1 MSSRDLPGTE
11 WPRGGGETGA
21 LIRAFDWGATSLGP
35 IATWPQSLKTATDI
49 LLQSPVP
56 IVMLWGP
63 EGVMIYND
71 GYSVFAGGRHPA
83 LLGSRVLEGW
93 PEVADFNANVMKVGL
108 AGGTLAYRKTSL
120 ILHRHGAPEEVFL
133 DLDYSPVLDESGEP
147 AGVLA
152 IVFDITERVRA
163 DERLQIAQRA
173 GRVGAFEWYP
183 ETGRLDVSDE
193 YRRIW
198 GFGPEVE
205 VTQDLLVS
213 LVDASDRGVTGPARL
228 VGGGNPLEYSEYRIT
243 RPDTGEVRWLGRR
256 GEVLPAEA
264 DRPPRYIGVSFD
276 ITDMKLAEA
285 ALRESEEQFR
295 TLTETM
301 PGFAWS
307 ALPTGALNYATQQW
321 LAYSGLSLEQT
332 VADGWL
338 NAIHPDDLQRVAG
351 VWTTCVAT
359 GDPYNI
365 EFRLRRHDATYRWFL
380 VRGLPVRDEAGAITR
395 WVGAAAEVEEIVEAR
410 EVQASHQQA
419 LEEEVETRTRE
430 RDRIWNVSRDLLLVT
445 DSAGLVLSANP
456 AWITILGWSEV
467 DLAGRTT
474 EWLQHPEDRERT
486 RVERAN
492 IADGQPTQ
500 RFENRFLHR
509 DGGYRWLSWTAVA
522 DEGLI
527 YCLARDITAD
537 KEAQARLRETE
548 EALRQAQKMEAVGQ
562 LTGGIAHDFNNLLT
576 GIIGSLDLIQRRIDD
591 GRLSDLGRFMEA
603 ATTSAGRAAAL
614 THRLL
619 AFARRQ
625 SLDPK
630 AVDVNGL
637 VDSMGD
643 LLRRTLGEQVELA
656 IALAPDAWPAF
667 GDSGQLENAV
677 LNLAINARD
686 AMPGGGKLTIE
697 TANTHLD
704 LSYTS
709 RHEDLKPGDYTVLS
723 VTDTGVGMT
732 PEVIAKAF
740 DPFFTTK
747 PIGQGTGLGLSMI
760 YGFARQS
767 GGHARIYSEVGQG
780 STVRLYLPR
789 FTGEAPDGE
798 ADQARPD
805 LPRGAGE
812 TVLVVED
819 DPAVR
824 LLVVEVLSELGY
836 AAIEAH
842 DGPAALPILE
852 SDQRIDLMVS
862 DVGLPGLN
870 GRQVAE
876 IGRQHRPGL
885 KVLFVTGYAEN
896 AAVRSGF
903 LDPEMEMITKPFALD
918 QLAAKIR
925 EMIER

>member
-1 MSSRDLPGTE
+1 MSLREAPE
-11 WPRGGGETGA
+11 FQWPRGGGETGA
-21 LIRAFDWGATSLGP
+21 LIRTFDWAATGLGP
-35 IATWPQSLKTATDI
+35 IDLWPQSLKTATDI
-49 LLQSPVP
+49 LLQTPVP

-63 EGVMIYND
+63 DGVMIYND
-71 GYSVFAGGRHPA
+71 AYSIFAGKRHPQ
-83 LLGSRVLEGW
+83 LLGSKVLEGW

-108 AGGTLAYRKTSL
+108 AGGTLAYRKTQL
-120 ILHRHGAPEEVFL
+120 VLFRNGAPEEVFL
-133 DLDYSPVLDESGEP
+133 DLDYSPVLDEHGVP

-183 ETGRLDVSDE
+183 DTGRVEVSEE

-198 GFGPEVE
+198 GIAPDVE
-205 VTQDLLVS
+205 VTDKLLVS
-213 LVDASDRGVTGPARL
+213 LVDPVDRAVTGPHRIQSDK
-228 VGGGNPLEYSEYRIT
+228 PLEYAEYRIT
-243 RPDTGEVRWLGRR
+243 RPDTGEVRWIGRR
-256 GEVLPAEA
+256 GEVLPADENA
-264 DRPPRYIGVSFD
+264 PRRFLGVSFD
-276 ITDMKLAEA
+276 ITDMKAAQA
-285 ALRESEEQFR
+285 ALRESEQRFR
-295 TLTETM
+295 TLTEAM

-307 ALPTGALNYATQQW
+307 AGPDGGLDYATQQW
-321 LAYSGLSLEQT
+321 LTYSGLTLEQT
-332 VADGWL
+332 ISDGWFD
-338 NAIHPDDLQRVAG
+338 AIHPDDLARVGG
-351 VWTTCVAT
+351 VWSACVAS
-359 GDPYNI
+359 GEPYNV
-365 EFRLRRHDATYRWFL
+365 EFRLRRHDGAYRWFL
-380 VRGLPVRDEAGAITR
+380 VRGLPLRNEGGAVTK
-395 WVGAAAEVEEIVEAR
+395 WVGAAAEVEDMVLAR
-410 EVQASHQQA
+410 EAQASHQQA

-430 RDRIWNVSRDLLLVT
+430 RDRIWNVSRDLLMVT
-445 DSAGLVLSANP
+445 DKAGIVLSANP
-456 AWITILGWSEV
+456 AWTATLGWPE
-467 DLAGRTT
+467 DELAGRTT
-474 EWLQHPEDRERT
+474 EWLEHPEDRART
-486 RVERAN
+486 REEVRKLSVGE
-492 IADGQPTQ
+492 PTQ
-500 RFENRFLHR
+500 RFENRFQHR
-509 DGGYRWLSWTAVA
+509 DGGYRWLSWTAVS
-522 DEGLI
+522 DEGLN
-527 YCLARDITAD
+527 YCVARDVTAD

-548 EALRQAQKMEAVGQ
+548 DALRQAQKMEAVGQ

-576 GIIGSLDLIQRRIDD
+576 GIIGSLDLIKRRIET
-591 GRLSDLGRFMEA
+591 GRLSEISRFMEA
-603 ATTSAGRAAAL
+603 ASTSASRAAAL

-625 SLDPK
+625 SLDPT
-630 AVDVNGL
+630 AIDVNAL
-637 VDSMGD
+637 VASMGD
-643 LLRRTLGEQVELA
+643 LLQRTLGEQVDLE
-656 IALAPDAWPAF
+656 IALDPGAWPAF
-667 GDSGQLENAV
+667 GDAGQLENAV

-686 AMPGGGKLTIE
+686 AMPAGGKLTIE

-704 LSYTS
+704 ARYVA
-709 RHEDLKPGDYTVLS
+709 RHDDLEVGDYTVLS
-723 VTDTGVGMT
+723 VTDTGTGMT

-767 GGHARIYSEVGQG
+767 GGHVRIYSEVGQG
-780 STVRLYLPR
+780 SSVKLFLPR
-789 FTGEAPDGE
+789 FVGEAGEGE
-798 ADQARPD
+798 AEPVRPEA
-805 LPRGAGE
+805 PRGAGE

-819 DPAVR
+819 DDAVR

-842 DGPAALPILE
+842 DGQAAIPILQ

>member
-1 MSSRDLPGTE
+1 M
-11 WPRGGGETGA
+11 
-21 LIRAFDWGATSLGP
+21 IRAFDWSATSLGA
-35 IATWPQSLKTATDI
+35 ISGWRQSLKTATDI

-63 EGVMIYND
+63 DGVMIYND
-71 GYSVFAGGRHPA
+71 AYSVFAGGRHPA

-93 PEVADFNANVMKVGL
+93 PEVAEFNANVMKVGL
-108 AGGTLAYRKTSL
+108 AGGTLAYRKTPL
-120 ILHRHGAPEEVFL
+120 VLHRHGAPEEVFL
-133 DLDYSPVLDESGEP
+133 DLDYSPVLDESGRP

-198 GFGPEVE
+198 GFGPDVE

-213 LVDASDRGVTGPARL
+213 LVEVQDRGVTGPARL
-228 VGGGNPLEYSEYRIT
+228 AGGGNPLEYAEYRIT

-256 GEVLPAEA
+256 GEVLPAEENT
-264 DRPPRYIGVSFD
+264 PPRYIGVSFD
-276 ITDMKLAEA
+276 ITDMKAAEA
-285 ALRESEEQFR
+285 ALRDSDERFR

-307 ALPTGALNYATQQW
+307 AHPSGALDYATQQW
-321 LAYSGLSLEQT
+321 LTYSGLSLEQT
-332 VADGWL
+332 IADGWL
-338 NAIHPDDLQRVAG
+338 NAIHPEDLERVAG

-365 EFRLRRHDATYRWFL
+365 EFRLRRHDGSYRWFL
-380 VRGLPVRDEAGAITR
+380 VRGLPVRDGAGAISR
-395 WVGAAAEVEEIVEAR
+395 WVGAAAEVEDIVEAR

-445 DSAGLVLSANP
+445 DNSGLVLSANP
-456 AWITILGWSEV
+456 AWLGSLGWSEAE
-467 DLAGRTT
+467 LSGRTT
-474 EWLQHPEDRERT
+474 EWLQHPDDRARSQAE
-486 RVERAN
+486 VAV
-492 IADGQPTQ
+492 IADGKPTQ
-500 RFENRFLHR
+500 RFENRFQHK
-509 DGGYRWLSWTAVA
+509 DGDYRWLSWTAVS

-527 YCLARDITAD
+527 YAVARDVTAD
-537 KEAQARLRETE
+537 KDAQARLREAE
-548 EALRQAQKMEAVGQ
+548 DALRQAQKMEAVGQ

-603 ATTSAGRAAAL
+603 ATTSANRAAAL

-630 AVDVNGL
+630 AVDVNSL

-667 GDSGQLENAV
+667 GDAGQLENAV

-686 AMPGGGKLTIE
+686 AMPSGGKLTIE

-704 LSYTS
+704 IGYAS

-723 VTDTGVGMT
+723 VSDTGVGMT
-732 PEVIAKAF
+732 AEVIAKAF
-740 DPFFTTK
+740 DPFFPTK

-789 FTGEAPDGE
+789 FIGEAQVDDE
-798 ADQARPD
+798 NQLRPD

-819 DPAVR
+819 DAAVR

-842 DGPAALPILE
+842 DGQAAVPILQ
-852 SDQRIDLMVS
+852 SAQRIDLLVS

-876 IGRQHRPGL
+876 IGRQHRPDL

-896 AAVRSGF
+896 AAIRSGF